1 MIKWRKVDKEFIA
14 LFKDYINN
22 QLKLVDKAN
31 KFDVGLYEKKVKN
44 KFKYDYTFSAFFVE
58 KESLKKLTLNDA
70 KQEAIELSIQ
80 KCKKLMNEIAEFISD
95 LKELQTKSKSNA
107 K

>member
-1 MIKWRKVDKEFIA
+1 MIKWNKIDKKNSVVALYIA
-14 LFKDYINN
+14 N
-22 QLKLVDKAN
+22 QFKLVDKTN
-31 KFDVGLYEKKVKN
+31 KFDISLYKKKIDNEYVC
-44 KFKYDYTFSAFFVE
+44 TFSVDFFE

-95 LKELQTKSKSNA
+95 LKELQIKSNA